1 MPERPDASSL
11 PDVRE
16 LTAGVG
22 MGSGLLAATVLTM
35 RPLLFGFQD
44 PSASNALV
52 TAVAALLACT
62 VLVKSLLETRLH
74 LPPLR
79 VAVPLGFVLFLGL
92 VTSVAAN
99 ASSTGIMSLSWASE
113 KVLLA
118 WATNAVIFLS
128 VFALASR
135 GLVGSD
141 ALRRTVT
148 AAVLA
153 TAALVALYGFWQRL
167 VGLDMVRETL
177 RSTAVGGK
185 IMATPGAMGRAH
197 ANEIYST
204 FVYPNA
210 LAGYLGLVLPLCAGT
225 ALAAR
230 AAHEMVPG
238 ILAWGLAA
246 AIGIGLVLTGSVGGW
261 VAAAAGLVVFALLMK
276 GRWLVE
282 AVRARLPE
290 STRARRA
297 VLAAAAAAALAALI
311 VIGVIFMRTPSMQF
325 RVEYWRAGASM
336 LADKPMGS
344 GLGSFGERYT
354 RFKTPAGTEVREPHN
369 VYLGLAA
376 EAGPVVLIALGFLLA
391 GFAMACL
398 RPRGREEKPPAA
410 QTSSNSWFGELSP
423 WRTLALVGGLCGVLA
438 AFVASATTEA
448 GVQAS
453 SIMELFGGEADSRGV
468 FTGIAHLAFLPAW
481 GVLFWLFFR
490 LDPGAPA
497 VRAGIMGGIAAVLVH
512 GLVDF
517 DFSVKGIMLT
527 SAAMGAVALA
537 GGERAEVQM
546 RGGRGL
552 AVALAVA
559 AGLGVVFWRG
569 SKRMLDLWGNS
580 VVARSADDH
589 ATELEWL
596 CLRARSL
603 SYQRNPDAK
612 RGRAVIKR
620 ARALDFNSAADN
632 ASSAIAGGEVGAVKS
647 AFRRIASEARIELA
661 KTLRRSWDSRIAYL
675 RMEPGDEEEVKR
687 LAWTSHLLGQVDP
700 DLKTTRATE
709 RAFERLTRLSPESYV
724 GWALRGHFERRHDHL
739 PRAAEFYEESA
750 ARYPLRPE
758 LWLFLGDARAF
769 FDPKLA
775 RRAYARALEV
785 NRIVEDYATI
795 LFAKL
800 WDSRPVEPVSGKLL
814 AALQN
819 VEDAL
824 GLAPEIAFRRGLVYI
839 SVGGYTDAA
848 ADFAKALSLMPG
860 EVQLAM
866 FRALAL
872 EMEAERLAFRARKTG
887 ATEDTD
893 AAEKAAAAARKEF
906 ESVERLQRS
915 AAPEKRI
922 PKSVMAL
929 VRARLPSVRAVAR
942 LRSSGE

>member
-1 MPERPDASSL
+1 LPDRPDASSL

-16 LTAGVG
+16 LAAGVG
-22 MGSGLLAATVLTM
+22 LGSGLLAATVLTM

-52 TAVAALLACT
+52 TAVAALLGCT
-62 VLVKSLLETRLH
+62 VLVKSLLETRLR

-99 ASSTGIMSLSWASE
+99 ASLTGTISISWASE

-118 WATNAVIFLS
+118 WGTNAVVFLA
-128 VFALASR
+128 VFALAS
-135 GLVGSD
+135 GGSTGSD
-141 ALRRTVT
+141 TLRRTVT

-153 TAALVALYGFWQRL
+153 TAALVALYGIWQYY
-167 VGLDMVRETL
+167 VGLDVIRKEL
-177 RSTAVGGK
+177 GDTAVGEKFLK
-185 IMATPGAMGRAH
+185 IPGAWGRVH

-230 AAHEMVPG
+230 ATHEMAPG
-238 ILAWGLAA
+238 IIAWGLAA
-246 AIGIGLVLTGSVGGW
+246 VLGIALVMTGSVGGW
-261 VAAAAGLVVFALLMK
+261 VAAAAGLAVFALLMK

-297 VLAAAAAAALAALI
+297 VLAAGAAAALAAFI
-311 VIGVIFMRTPSMQF
+311 VIGVLFMRTPSMDF

-344 GLGSFGERYT
+344 GLGSFADRYT

-376 EAGPVVLIALGFLLA
+376 EAGPVALVALGFLVA
-391 GFAMACL
+391 GFALACL
-398 RPRGREEKPPAA
+398 GPRVAGEKAPAP
-410 QTSSNSWFGELSP
+410 QSSAGGWFEDVSP
-423 WRTLALVGGLCGVLA
+423 WRTLALVGGVCGVLA

-453 SIMELFGGEADSRGV
+453 SIMDLFGGEADARGV
-468 FTGIAHLAFLPAW
+468 FTGIVHLAFLPAW

-490 LDPGAPA
+490 LDPGSPA
-497 VRAGIMGGIAAVLVH
+497 VRAGIIAGIAAVLVH

-527 SAAMGAVALA
+527 AAAMGAVALA
-537 GGERAEVQM
+537 GGARTEVPM

-552 AVALAVA
+552 AIALAVA
-559 AGLGVVFWRG
+559 AVLGLVFWRG

-580 VVARSADDH
+580 FVGSDADKH

-596 CLRARSL
+596 YSRARSL
-603 SYQRNPDAK
+603 SYQRNPDTRK
-612 RGRAVIKR
+612 GRAVIKR
-620 ARALDFNSAADN
+620 ARTLKFSAAADN
-632 ASSAIAGGEVGAVKS
+632 ASSAIAGGEVGAVTS
-647 AFRRIASEARIELA
+647 AFRRLASEAKIELA
-661 KTLRRSWDSRIAYL
+661 KALRRSWESRTAYL
-675 RMEPGDEEEVKR
+675 RMEPGDENEVKR
-687 LAWTSHLLGQVDP
+687 LARTSHLLGLVAP
-700 DLKTTRATE
+700 DVEAKGETG
-709 RAFERLTRLSPESYV
+709 RAFEELTKRSPESYV
-724 GWALRGHFERRHDHL
+724 GWALRGHFERRHDHM
-739 PRAAEFYEESA
+739 PRAAEFYEEAA

-758 LWLFLGDARAF
+758 LWLFLGDARAS

-785 NRIVEDYATI
+785 NRVIEDYATI

-800 WDSRPVEPVSGKLL
+800 WDSRPVQPVSGKLL
-814 AALQN
+814 AALDN
-819 VEDAL
+819 IDDAL
-824 GLAPEIAFRRGLVYI
+824 GPTPEIAFRRGLVYV

-848 ADFAKALSLMPG
+848 AEFAKALELMPG
-860 EVQLAM
+860 EVQLAL
-866 FRALAL
+866 FKALAL
-872 EMEAERLAFRARKTG
+872 EMEAGRLRARARKTE
-887 ATEDTD
+887 AQEDAD
-893 AAEKAAAAARKEF
+893 AAEKAVAVARE
-906 ESVERLQRS
+906 EAEIVEGLQRS
-915 AAPEKRI
+915 APPEKRI
-922 PKSVMAL
+922 PKSVMDL
-929 VRARLPSVRAVAR
+929 VRARLPSVRSVAR
-942 LRSSGE
+942 RRSSGE